1 MIVDPGFFA
10 EAFKRRSPRGST
22 HRLKDRS
29 RTEPQLVKPYSGSE
43 AAATAKPKLV
53 EARMNKDFE
62 TVDERNAAA
71 IERSN
76 ASFEKGR

>member
-1 MIVDPGFFA
+1 
-10 EAFKRRSPRGST
+10 
-22 HRLKDRS
+22 
-29 RTEPQLVKPYSGSE
+29 VKPYSGSE
-43 AAATAKPKLV
+43 AAATAKPELV

-62 TVDERNAAA
+62 TVDERNPAA